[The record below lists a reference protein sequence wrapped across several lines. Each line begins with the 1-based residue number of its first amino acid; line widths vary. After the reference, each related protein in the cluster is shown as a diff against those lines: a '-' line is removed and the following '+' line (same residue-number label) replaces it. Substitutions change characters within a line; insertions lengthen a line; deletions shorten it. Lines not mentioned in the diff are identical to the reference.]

1 MFMFP
6 ILNEIW
12 KFFFP
17 PKKLTEGL
25 AKTVVDAKP
34 ASHKAAPEN
43 MPATLPVAPHHA
55 AHKFGKMMKE
65 KE

>member
-1 MFMFP
+1 MFFLYE
-6 ILNEIW
+6 ILKWLFKPSE
-12 KFFFP
+12 KVT
-17 PKKLTEGL
+17 KGL
-25 AKTVVDAKP
+25 AQTVVDAKP

-43 MPATLPVAPHHA
+43 EPGTLPVAPHHA